1 MECAAGLAVH
11 AARTLVDVFGSLLQ
25 AKGTKVGCPSCV
37 GPVGEVGER
46 GKEVAARIVTE
57 LRSC

>member
-1 MECAAGLAVH
+1 
-11 AARTLVDVFGSLLQ
+11 
-25 AKGTKVGCPSCV
+25 
-37 GPVGEVGER
+37 VGER